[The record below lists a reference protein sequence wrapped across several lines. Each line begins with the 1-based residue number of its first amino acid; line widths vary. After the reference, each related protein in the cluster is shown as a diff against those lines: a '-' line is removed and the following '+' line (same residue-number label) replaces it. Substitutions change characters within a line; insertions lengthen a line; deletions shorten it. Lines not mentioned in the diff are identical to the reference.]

1 MRGLRHSSWTERDGA
16 PHGIRALAQT
26 SDGYL
31 WLGTTAGLFRFDGLR
46 FTMFIPP
53 ADSPQLSSLDISCLT
68 ADGQDGLWIG
78 FRVGGIAYLKHGR
91 LTNYGDRNGL
101 PSAQVDQIL
110 ARSGGEV
117 WSVTGG
123 ELMKLTG
130 AAWQDAGAGLG
141 PDAHQVRGA
150 YFDRSGDLWLNAAT
164 HIYIRRHGQPAF
176 SDTGDTVRQ
185 VMQFAQAPDGSVWIA
200 DGWTSLHPIAGFQ
213 EPRWTTRLKGAA
225 TFLFDTRGW
234 LWIAHDYYGVDLAG
248 QQDWAHGPNTT
259 PLDHFDI
266 TYGLT
271 SNECGGILE
280 DREGNIWVGTALG
293 LDRFEQARFRQFDDV
308 TLRSFP
314 AIAAG
319 TDGVVWVGDWGRP
332 LLELRGDTTT
342 EFGPKRGWG
351 PMYADRNGAIWDYD
365 YWDSNLWRLRD
376 GEFEQIPFP
385 LEWEHVVAQSITGD
399 GGDGIHVAFEGH
411 GIWHWRNSHW
421 THVAATGTL
430 SKTPF
435 AICFDSKGRLWA
447 GYSDGRIAAFE
458 HGSARVFQV
467 GGNGNF
473 GSVMTIYQNRDRVW
487 AGGTNGVAIFTGDG
501 FRPLLAV
508 EGAEPRGI
516 SGIVSSQDRDLWLNG
531 ARGVLRVPAGE
542 IERALATPTYRFQA
556 ETFDFRD
563 GVSGGA
569 AQLRPTPTAIADS
582 AGRLW
587 FATDSNLVSLDP
599 SAIAGREAVPQI
611 AIESLRS
618 DGKER
623 RPQGADRIVVRSRN
637 LEIDYVGISLASPQ
651 RVTYR
656 YMLEGEDNGWQE
668 VGARRQ
674 AFYSSLRPGS
684 YRFRVAASI
693 GRGPWNQYTLPSDI
707 VVLPAFYQTAWF
719 MAMCAVAVIV
729 VLAISHRLR
738 IQYVTSRIRDRLEE
752 RAAERVRIAR
762 DLHDT
767 LLQGLQGLMLRFH
780 FAAEQIPEHNPARAT
795 MKEALEVADRVVEE
809 GRDQVRTLRSEL
821 SGRDLSKALAEVGS
835 EMNWEQRV
843 QFSVTAE
850 GSYGIVSPAVVSE
863 LYFIGREAI
872 ANAFRHANA
881 SQIRVEIGSDG
892 QKIQL
897 RCHDDGRGI
906 DPGFEK
912 NGGGSRHW
920 GFVGM
925 RERAQK
931 IGARFECW
939 SGPGRGTEI
948 TVTVP
953 AVPRNAP
960 K

>member
-1 MRGLRHSSWTERDGA
+1 LRHSSWTERDGA

-53 ADSPQLSSLDISCLT
+53 ADSPQFSSLDISCLT

-78 FRVGGIAYLKHGR
+78 FRVGGIAYLKDGR

-110 ARSGGEV
+110 ARSDGEV

-123 ELMKLTG
+123 EFMKLTG
-130 AAWQDAGAGLG
+130 TAWQDAVAGQG
-141 PDAHQVRGA
+141 PDSHQVKRA
-150 YFDRSGDLWLNAAT
+150 YIDRSGDLWLNAAT
-164 HIYIRRHGQPAF
+164 RIYVRRIGQPAF

-185 VMQFAQAPDGSVWIA
+185 IMQFAEAPDGSVWTA
-200 DGWTSLHPIAGFQ
+200 DGWTSLRPISGFQ
-213 EPRWTTRLKGAA
+213 EPQWITRLKGAA

-234 LWIAHDYYGVDLAG
+234 LWIAHDYYGLDLAG
-248 QQDWAHGPNTT
+248 QQNWTHGPNTT
-259 PLDHFDI
+259 PLDHFDA
-266 TYGLT
+266 TDGLT
-271 SNECGGILE
+271 SNECGGMLE

-293 LDRFEQARFRQFDDV
+293 LDRFEQARFRQFDDAA
-308 TLRSFP
+308 LRSFP
-314 AIAAG
+314 GVAAG
-319 TDGVVWVGDWGRP
+319 IGGVVWIGDWGKP
-332 LLELRGDTTT
+332 LLLHRGDKTT

-351 PMYADRNGAIWDYD
+351 PVYADRNGAVWDYD
-365 YWDSNLWRLRD
+365 YWGSKLWRLRD

-385 LEWEHVVAQSITGD
+385 PEWEHVVAQSITGD

-411 GIWHWRNSHW
+411 GIWHWQNSQW
-421 THVAATGTL
+421 TRVADTVAP
-430 SKTPF
+430 SKTPST
-435 AICFDSKGRLWA
+435 IYFDSMGRLWA
-447 GYSDGRIAAFE
+447 GYADGRIAGFQR
-458 HGSARVFQV
+458 GSARVFQV
-467 GGNGNF
+467 GANGNF
-473 GSVMTIYQNRDRVW
+473 GSVMTIYQDGDRIW

-501 FRPLLAV
+501 FRPLLPV
-508 EGAEPRGI
+508 EGAEPRGV

-531 ARGVLRVPAGE
+531 ARGVIRVPAAE
-542 IERALATPTYRFQA
+542 VERALVTPTYRFQA

-569 AQLRPTPTAIADS
+569 AQLRPTPSAIADS
-582 AGRLW
+582 TGRLW
-587 FATDSNLVSLDP
+587 FATDSNLVSVDP
-599 SAIAGREAVPQI
+599 SDFGRQQAAPQI
-611 AIESLRS
+611 TIESLRT

-623 RPQGADRIVVRSRN
+623 RPRGADRIVVQSRN

-668 VGARRQ
+668 AGARRQ
-674 AFYSSLRPGS
+674 AFYSSLGPGS

-693 GRGPWNQYTLPSDI
+693 GRGQWNQYTLPSDI
-707 VVLPAFYQTAWF
+707 VVLPAFYQTKWF
-719 MAMCAVAVIV
+719 LAMCGIAVIV
-729 VLAISHRLR
+729 ALAVSHRLR
-738 IQYVTSRIRDRLEE
+738 IQHVTSRIRDRLEE

-767 LLQGLQGLMLRFH
+767 LLQGLHGLMLRFH
-780 FAAEQIPEHNPARAT
+780 FAAKQIPEHEPARAA
-795 MKEALEVADRVVEE
+795 MEEALEAADRVIEE
-809 GRDQVRTLRSEL
+809 ARDQVRTLRSEL

-843 QFSVTAE
+843 QFTVTTE
-850 GSYGIVSPAVVSE
+850 GSYDVVSPAVVSE

-881 SQIRVEIGSDG
+881 SQIRVEFSSDG
-892 QKIQL
+892 KKIQL
-897 RCHDDGRGI
+897 RCHDDGGGI

-912 NGGGSRHW
+912 KGCRRHW
-920 GFVGM
+920 GFIGM

-939 SGPGRGTEI
+939 SRPGRGTEI

-953 AVPRNAP
+953 TVLRHTP

>member
-1 MRGLRHSSWTERDGA
+1 
-16 PHGIRALAQT
+16 
-26 SDGYL
+26 
-31 WLGTTAGLFRFDGLR
+31 
-46 FTMFIPP
+46 
-53 ADSPQLSSLDISCLT
+53 
-68 ADGQDGLWIG
+68 
-78 FRVGGIAYLKHGR
+78 
-91 LTNYGDRNGL
+91 
-101 PSAQVDQIL
+101 
-110 ARSGGEV
+110 
-117 WSVTGG
+117 
-123 ELMKLTG
+123 
-130 AAWQDAGAGLG
+130 
-141 PDAHQVRGA
+141 
-150 YFDRSGDLWLNAAT
+150 
-164 HIYIRRHGQPAF
+164 
-176 SDTGDTVRQ
+176 
-185 VMQFAQAPDGSVWIA
+185 
-200 DGWTSLHPIAGFQ
+200 
-213 EPRWTTRLKGAA
+213 
-225 TFLFDTRGW
+225 
-234 LWIAHDYYGVDLAG
+234 
-248 QQDWAHGPNTT
+248 
-259 PLDHFDI
+259 
-266 TYGLT
+266 
-271 SNECGGILE
+271 
-280 DREGNIWVGTALG
+280 
-293 LDRFEQARFRQFDDV
+293 
-308 TLRSFP
+308 
-314 AIAAG
+314 
-319 TDGVVWVGDWGRP
+319 
-332 LLELRGDTTT
+332 
-342 EFGPKRGWG
+342 
-351 PMYADRNGAIWDYD
+351 MYADRNGAIWDYD

>member
-1 MRGLRHSSWTERDGA
+1 
-16 PHGIRALAQT
+16 
-26 SDGYL
+26 
-31 WLGTTAGLFRFDGLR
+31 
-46 FTMFIPP
+46 MFIPP
-53 ADSPQLSSLDISCLT
+53 ADSPPFSSLDISCLT
-68 ADGQDGLWIG
+68 ADGQDGLWVG

-101 PSAQVDQIL
+101 PPAQVDQIL
-110 ARSGGEV
+110 AQSSGEV
-117 WSVTGG
+117 WSVAGG

-130 AAWQDAGAGLG
+130 VAWQNAGVGLG
-141 PDAHQVRGA
+141 PDSPQVRRA
-150 YFDRSGDLWLNAAT
+150 YVDRSGDLWLDAAT

-176 SDTGDTVRQ
+176 SDTGATVRQ
-185 VMQFAQAPDGSVWIA
+185 VLQFAQAPDGSVWIA
-200 DGWTSLHPIAGFQ
+200 DGWTSIHPISGFQ
-213 EPRWTTRLKGAA
+213 EPLWTLRLKGAA

-234 LWIAHDYYGVDLAG
+234 LWIAHDYYGLDLAR
-248 QQDWAHGPNTT
+248 QQDWTHGPNAT
-259 PLDHFDI
+259 PLEHFDT
-266 TYGLT
+266 TYGMT
-271 SNECGGILE
+271 SNECGSILE
-280 DREGNIWVGTALG
+280 DREGDIWIGTALG
-293 LDRFEQARFRQFDDV
+293 LDRFEPARFRQFDDV

-319 TDGVVWVGDWGRP
+319 TDGVVWVGAWGRP
-332 LLELRGDTTT
+332 LLQLRGDTTT
-342 EFGPKRGWG
+342 AFGPKRGWG
-351 PMYADRNGAIWDYD
+351 PAYTDRNDAVWDYD
-365 YWDSNLWRLRD
+365 YWDSKLWMLRD
-376 GEFEQIPFP
+376 GEFQQIPFP
-385 LEWEHVVAQSITGD
+385 AEWDHAVVQSIAGD
-399 GGDGIHVAFEGH
+399 GGDGIHVALEGH
-411 GIWHWRNSHW
+411 GIWHWQSSHW
-421 THVAATGTL
+421 TRVAATGAP

-435 AICFDSKGRLWA
+435 TICFDSTGRLWA
-447 GYSDGRIAAFE
+447 GYSDGRIVAFS
-458 HGSARVFQV
+458 HGSARFFQV

-473 GSVMTIYQNRDRVW
+473 GSVMTIYQDRDRIW
-487 AGGTNGVAIFTGDG
+487 AGGTNGIAIFTGDG
-501 FRPLLAV
+501 FRQLLAV
-508 EGAEPRGI
+508 EGAEPQGI
-516 SGIVSSQDRDLWLNG
+516 SGIVSSRDRDLWLNG
-531 ARGVLRVPAGE
+531 ARGVLRVPASE
-542 IERALATPTYRFQA
+542 IERALAAPTYRFQT

-587 FATDSNLVSLDP
+587 FATDSNLVSVDP
-599 SAIAGREAVPQI
+599 SAFSRQQAAPQM
-611 AIESLRS
+611 AIESVRS

-623 RPQGADRIVVRSRN
+623 KPPGQDRIVVRARN

-656 YMLEGEDNGWQE
+656 YMLEGEDTGWQE

-707 VVLPAFYQTAWF
+707 VVLPAFYQTTWF
-719 MAMCAVAVIV
+719 LVVCAVAVIA
-729 VLAISHRLR
+729 VLAFTHRLR
-738 IQYVTSRIRDRLEE
+738 MQYVTFRIRDRLEE

-780 FAAEQIPEHNPARAT
+780 FAAQQIPEHEPARAT
-795 MKEALEVADRVVEE
+795 MEQALEVADRVVEE
-809 GRDQVRTLRSEL
+809 GRDRVRTLRSEL
-821 SGRDLSKALAEVGS
+821 SGRDLSNALAEVGD
-835 EMNWEQRV
+835 ELNWEQRV

-850 GSYGIVSPAVVSE
+850 GFYDIVSPAVVSE
-863 LYFIGREAI
+863 LYFIGRESI
-872 ANAFRHANA
+872 ANAFRHAHA
-881 SQIRVEIGSDG
+881 SQIRVEISSDG

-897 RCHDDGRGI
+897 RCHDDGRGM
-906 DPGFEK
+906 DPELEK
-912 NGGGSRHW
+912 KGCQNRHW

-953 AVPRNAP
+953 AVLRTTPE
-960 K
+960 